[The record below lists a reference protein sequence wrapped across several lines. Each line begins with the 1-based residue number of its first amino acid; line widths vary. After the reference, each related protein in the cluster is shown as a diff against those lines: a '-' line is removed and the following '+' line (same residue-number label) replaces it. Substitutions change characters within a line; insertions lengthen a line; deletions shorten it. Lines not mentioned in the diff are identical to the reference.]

1 MDSYSYLC
9 IILVVECIVFLLCLK
24 YGALTTYRPLISKI
38 LDAIKDGKI
47 SDEELEEIREL
58 ITNKLEEK
66 NGNS

>member
-24 YGALTTYRPLISKI
+24 YGAFATYRPLISKI

-58 ITNKLEEK
+58 ITKKLEEK